1 MLNIESVE
9 YTLLEGEP
17 ALRLIIDGQEAF
29 VCDVRP
35 PLLKAGFV
43 YLISMTPG
51 FQWEDELP
59 VLTIPATPGVCLTDM
74 PFPGV
79 TDDSRVLRLTRDF
92 MDVLNE
98 VDGKRFKEGP
108 VSLP

>member
-1 MLNIESVE
+1 MLNIESAE

-17 ALRLIIDGQEAF
+17 ALRLVIDGREAF

-35 PLLKAGFV
+35 ALLKAGFV

-51 FQWEDELP
+51 LQWEDELP
-59 VLTIPATPGVCLTDM
+59 VLTIPATPGVCHTEM
-74 PFPGV
+74 PFPGL
-79 TDDSRVLRLTRDF
+79 TDDERVLRLTRDF
-92 MDVLNE
+92 MDVLAE
-98 VDGKRFKEGP
+98 VDGKRFKQGP